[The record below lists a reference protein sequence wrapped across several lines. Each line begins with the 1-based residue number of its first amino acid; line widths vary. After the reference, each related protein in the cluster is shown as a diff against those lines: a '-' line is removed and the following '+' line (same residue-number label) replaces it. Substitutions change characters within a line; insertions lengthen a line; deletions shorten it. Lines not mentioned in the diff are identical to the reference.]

1 MLASV
6 LHLCCPCFVIFSHF
20 ISQSFFRY
28 LPYEPSFVLF
38 LLSII
43 TSSVHS
49 FRLAIVCSV
58 SVWNLFRLRHV
69 QASSSSRLTFHFTGS
84 SIMYYDHKR
93 WMKKDRCTWKSHCLL
108 VPQNVT
114 CYRFHVI
121 WIWIWIG
128 TICPQDFLDLICVT
142 WIFFIDYY
150 SFHD

>member
-114 CYRFHVI
+114 CYRFQCYMNLNLNWHNMSSRFP
-121 WIWIWIG
+121 WFDL
-128 TICPQDFLDLICVT
+128 CHMNFLYWLL
-142 WIFFIDYY
+142 
-150 SFHD
+150 